1 MLLQD
6 GTFPER
12 KALIR
17 NFVEGIEVVGA
28 EATLTYTV
36 PMPTD
41 GATSESASV
50 FDFVQSGPPTGTRT
64 RELAPL

>member
-50 FDFVQSGPPTGTRT
+50 SILSSPAHLRGLEP
-64 RELAPL
+64 AN